1 MVVVLNYVVILL
13 LQAPFL
19 YLAIVAAKAQQ
30 VLPFF
35 TQVLMSLASFVS
47 GVLVGPIATIALSL
61 MYYNLRVRKEAFDI
75 QHQLST
81 MSANPTLGTPSAV

>member
-1 MVVVLNYVVILL
+1 
-13 LQAPFL
+13 
-19 YLAIVAAKAQQ
+19 
-30 VLPFF
+30 
-35 TQVLMSLASFVS
+35 MSLASFVS